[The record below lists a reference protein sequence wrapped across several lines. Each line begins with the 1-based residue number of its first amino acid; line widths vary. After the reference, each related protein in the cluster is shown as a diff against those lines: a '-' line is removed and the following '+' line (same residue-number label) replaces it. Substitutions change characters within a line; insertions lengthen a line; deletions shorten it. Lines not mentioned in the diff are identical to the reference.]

1 MVRMPS
7 GQITLPFELQRVEG
21 GRAVESVRTLF
32 QEYQAG
38 LGVDLCLQGFAQE
51 LAELPGAYAPPA
63 GCLYLALQRHELAGC
78 VAFRPLQQATCEMK
92 RLYVRPAYRGR
103 GIGRMLAEHALG
115 EARAIGYERVVLDTL
130 PAMREAQTLYAD
142 LGFVE
147 TDAYTFN
154 PVDGVRFLALDL
166 AGGASMPPASTP

>member
-1 MVRMPS
+1 MPS

-21 GRAVESVRTLF
+21 GPAVESVRALF

-38 LGVDLCLQGFAQE
+38 LGVDLCFQNFAEE
-51 LAELPGAYAPPA
+51 LAQLPGAYSPPA
-63 GCLYLALQRHELAGC
+63 GRLYLALQKHEPAGC
-78 VAFRPLQQATCEMK
+78 VALRPLQQATCEMK
-92 RLYVRPAYRGR
+92 RLYVRPAYRGC
-103 GIGRMLAEHALG
+103 GIGRMLAERALG
-115 EARAIGYERVVLDTL
+115 EARAIGYERIVLDTL
-130 PAMREAQTLYAD
+130 PAMHEAQALYAD

-166 AGGASMPPASTP
+166 ARGEPMPPASNP